1 MRSNV
6 AIILSAAVAVSV
18 QLPAQEQPVSSGP
31 QKHHTHYKLID
42 TGSFG
47 GPNSHVALGAHVL
60 NNNGTFTGF
69 ADTTQPDP
77 YAPDGC
83 WDGDCLV
90 AHVSQWKNGKLRDL
104 GVLDAGPNSE
114 SNWMSENGLIAGDSQ
129 NGLLDPLTG
138 GWQIRGV
145 LWRDGQ
151 IVDMGALGGG
161 YNSLARGVNDNGQV
175 AGLSTTSVP
184 DSNAMIMSFG
194 LPYPFQTRAFLWKD
208 GVMQDLGTLGGPDAM
223 ALGINERGQIF
234 GNSYTNDDPSP
245 ACSSFLG
252 FDALTTGAFVW
263 DNGAMVNLGSLG
275 GTCTNAS
282 AMNNAGQVVG
292 YSFLP
297 GDQVLHPFSWK
308 QGKLVDLGTVG
319 GSSGAALA
327 LNDGGDIVGAQYL
340 PENDTISHAILWSR
354 GKITDLGALESDQC
368 SFPSAINSRQQVV
381 GVSADCSFADP
392 TFRAFLWE
400 PGGRMIDLNTL
411 ISPNLGIQL
420 RNAVAIN
427 DRGEMAAVAYFS
439 DGSHRPVLL
448 IPCDEQGTKSEGC
461 PDTENVTT
469 TPSVRVTSPS
479 TLAPSKRSDRSPT
492 SVATQLRTLLAP
504 RHPRAL

>member
-1 MRSNV
+1 MMEETMRRHTIGLTGITLCAAL
-6 AIILSAAVAVSV
+6 AIPA
-18 QLPAQEQPVSSGP
+18 QLVAQEQTGLQHS
-31 QKHHTHYKLID
+31 QTHHTHYNVID
-42 TGSFG
+42 PGAFG
-47 GPNSHVALGAHVL
+47 GPTSHQSLGAHIL
-60 NNNGTFTGF
+60 NNNGMFTGYG
-69 ADTTQPDP
+69 DTPQPDP

-90 AHVSQWKNGKLRDL
+90 AHVSLWKNGELIDL

-114 SNWMSENGLIAGDSQ
+114 SNWLSENGMIAGDSQ

-175 AGLSTTSVP
+175 AGLSATSVP

-208 GVMQDLGTLGGPDAM
+208 GLMQDLGTLGGPDAM

-327 LNDGGDIVGAQYL
+327 LNDGGDIVGAQFL
-340 PENDTISHAILWSR
+340 PENDAISHAILWSR
-354 GKITDLGALESDQC
+354 GKITDLGALESGQC

-381 GVSADCSFADP
+381 GVSADCTFDDP
-392 TFRAFLWE
+392 
-400 PGGRMIDLNTL
+400 
-411 ISPNLGIQL
+411 
-420 RNAVAIN
+420 
-427 DRGEMAAVAYFS
+427 
-439 DGSHRPVLL
+439 
-448 IPCDEQGTKSEGC
+448 
-461 PDTENVTT
+461 
-469 TPSVRVTSPS
+469 
-479 TLAPSKRSDRSPT
+479 
-492 SVATQLRTLLAP
+492 
-504 RHPRAL
+504 